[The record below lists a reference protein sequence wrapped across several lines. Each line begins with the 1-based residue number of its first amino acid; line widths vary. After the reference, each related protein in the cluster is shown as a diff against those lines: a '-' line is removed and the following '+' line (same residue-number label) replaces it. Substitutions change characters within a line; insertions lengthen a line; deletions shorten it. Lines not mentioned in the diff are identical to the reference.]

1 MTAADDNSVAVID
14 AVVAPSVS
22 VIDDKSPHSTLTLQS
37 VTDAD
42 WPAMS
47 LLGNTAFGEI
57 GHPDS
62 MEAWRQMVAADG
74 GVVMRD
80 GESTDIVGQSIY
92 LDLQLTVPGG
102 AVLPTAGLSYVVV
115 APTHRRRGILRSMYT
130 ELHQRIADAKYP
142 IAALTASE
150 GGIYGRFGYGPATT
164 VHEMSIDRRFAEFR
178 AGVPDPGGVRLV
190 KPADHRDTFAE
201 IYDRWRRQTPGG
213 LVCPTP
219 LWDEMLADRENT
231 REGGTE
237 LFAFVHPDGYALY
250 RVHGEESR
258 SIRVREVTAVTT
270 DAYIAL
276 WRALLGMD
284 LMEKVIVWSHPDD
297 VLPYLLTN
305 PRLVRVTSS
314 SDDLWIRIMDIAAA
328 LEARQYQADLDIVL
342 DVADGFRGDGGRFAL
357 KIQGGRAHCA
367 RTDAPADVEL
377 DLDVLGSLYLGG
389 HRPEAFVAA
398 NRLRSKDPELV
409 RRLGA
414 AFASDVPAELGYGF

>member
-1 MTAADDNSVAVID
+1 MA
-14 AVVAPSVS
+14 
-22 VIDDKSPHSTLTLQS
+22 
-37 VTDAD
+37 
-42 WPAMS
+42 

-57 GHPDS
+57 GHPES
-62 MEAWRQMVAADG
+62 MEVWRQMVAVDG

-80 GESTDIVGQSIY
+80 GDADDVVGQSIF

-102 AVLPTAGLSYVVV
+102 AVLPTAGLSYVAV

-164 VHEMSIDRRFAEFR
+164 VQEMSIDRRFAEFR

-190 KPADHRDTFAE
+190 KPAEHRDAFAE

-219 LWDEMLADRENT
+219 LWDDVLADRENT
-231 REGGTE
+231 REGGSE
-237 LFAFVHPDGYALY
+237 LFAFLHPDGYVLY

-258 SIRVREVTAVTT
+258 SLRVREVTAVTT

-284 LMEKVIVWSHPDD
+284 LMEKVITWTHPDD

-314 SDDLWIRIMDIAAA
+314 SDDLWVRIMDIPAA
-328 LEARQYQADLDIVL
+328 LEARRYQADLDTVL

-357 KIQGGRAHCA
+357 RIQGGRAQCT

-377 DLDVLGSLYLGG
+377 DLDVLGSLYLGS

-409 RRLGA
+409 RRLGT